1 MQKSRRWIIA
11 IALVA
16 ILAAAALWYTRP
28 LTLPALLGAEPTGIH
43 VLINRFDGTGNSQV
57 RDLTAD
63 CDQVPEAMA
72 LFEEVT
78 VRRSL
83 LNPLRSL
90 LPSSTSGTP
99 THAGDYNYLL
109 MLTGPEG
116 EMVTLQWFI
125 DGWSYIAPGS
135 DQYLP
140 CSVSA
145 SRSGQELGDALWELS
160 QPVESDS

>member
-11 IALVA
+11 IALVV
-16 ILAAAALWYTRP
+16 ILAAAALWYIRP
-28 LTLPALLGAEPTGIH
+28 LTLPELLGTEPAGIH
-43 VLINRFDGTGNSQV
+43 VLISLFDENGNSQV
-57 RDLTAD
+57 RDLAAD
-63 CDQVPEAMA
+63 CDQAPEAMA

-90 LPSSTSGTP
+90 LNPIQSGTP
-99 THAGDYNYLL
+99 IHPGDYNYLL

-116 EMVTLQWFI
+116 ERVTLQWLV
-125 DGWSYIAPGS
+125 DEWSYAATAT

-145 SRSGQELGDALWELS
+145 SRSGQELGDVLWELS
-160 QPVESDS
+160 QPVESNP